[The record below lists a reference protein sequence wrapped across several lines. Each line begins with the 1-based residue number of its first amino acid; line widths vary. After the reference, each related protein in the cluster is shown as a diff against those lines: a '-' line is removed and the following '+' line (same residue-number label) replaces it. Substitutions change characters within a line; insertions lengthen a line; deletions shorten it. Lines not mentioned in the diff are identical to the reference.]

1 MDSVDIDD
9 ELEEPIAPRWQDYI
23 HTDPN
28 ILVGKPV
35 VKGTRLGVAFLLQ
48 LLAGGWTEEQVLA
61 SYPVLTPEA
70 MRATAERVRPL
81 RARVAETLGGGHEVE
96 EWEIAAMHR
105 AHHSA
110 EGACVRATWI
120 QVAPS
125 RIERALDI
133 YRLASIPAMEELE
146 GFCSVSL
153 LVDRETGRCVS
164 TVTFDSLEAMQRTRE
179 QDAVIR
185 GKGADE
191 VQAEVLDVAEF
202 ELALAHL
209 HVPEMA

>member
-1 MDSVDIDD
+1 VHARSTTVNARPDKIDD
-9 ELEEPIAPRWQDYI
+9 GIALVRDEVQPQMLEMDGCLGLSMIVERKSGRCIVTTSWQ
-23 HTDPN
+23 
-28 ILVGKPV
+28 
-35 VKGTRLGVAFLLQ
+35 
-48 LLAGGWTEEQVLA
+48 
-61 SYPVLTPEA
+61 TPEA
-70 MRATAERVRPL
+70 MRATAERVRPM